1 MERRAARGT
10 RAHGPSTSI
19 LSSFTLRSR
28 TGLATV
34 SPFFFFAHKGVIAA
48 RGAER
53 PTRAPAGGWNA
64 DANEA
69 HAMTS
74 KRRILWLVALQLSIC

>member
-19 LSSFTLRSR
+19 LSSLTLRSR

-34 SPFFFFAHKGVIAA
+34 SPFFFFAHRGLDA
-48 RGAER
+48 RGAEELLAR
-53 PTRAPAGGWNA
+53 LL
-64 DANEA
+64 E
-69 HAMTS
+69 
-74 KRRILWLVALQLSIC
+74 VARSTQPSAR